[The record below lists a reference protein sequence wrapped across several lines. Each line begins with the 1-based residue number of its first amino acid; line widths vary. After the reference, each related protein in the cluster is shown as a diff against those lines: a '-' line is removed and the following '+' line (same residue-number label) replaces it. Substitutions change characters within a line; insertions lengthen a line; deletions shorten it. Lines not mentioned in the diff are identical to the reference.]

1 MYVRGYDILEIVIS
15 IKILENL
22 KNISLEIK
30 MKNIMLT

>member
-1 MYVRGYDILEIVIS
+1 MCVRGYDILEIVIS

-22 KNISLEIK
+22 KNISIEIK

>member
-1 MYVRGYDILEIVIS
+1 MCVRGYDILEIVIS